1 MPITGLTTKEA
12 KKRLQTYGPNLLKES
27 KPPGICERFLAQ
39 LKDFMIITLLAAAG
53 ISFILSFFGED
64 GDYIDA
70 VIILAIVILNA
81 ILGMIQE
88 AKAERSLAA
97 LKKLST
103 PVVNVMRDGS
113 KSLLPTSQ
121 LVPGDIMLLEAG
133 NYIPADGKLLSC
145 LHLQTEES
153 ALTGESMEI
162 VKIPGDSVFSGTIVV
177 TGNGY
182 CQVSATGMSTELG
195 KIAGL
200 LSHQEVSDT
209 PLQKKLSHTGKTLGL
224 MAMFICILIFI
235 LGILKRQPVFPMFM
249 TSVSLAVAA
258 IPEGLPAIVTIMLS
272 LGVERMARRHAV
284 IRRLPAVE
292 TLGSATVICS
302 DKTGTLTEN
311 RLTVSDTFSYDNE
324 ITLIRYS
331 LLCNHQ
337 SGGLEKALVRHGET
351 LSLFWEKEQ
360 SLAPILDEIP
370 FDSTRKCMTTLHRFQ
385 GKYLSISKGAP
396 EIILQ
401 HASSYLDQGTVR
413 PLTSRIR
420 AAFTDANHS
429 FAKEALRVVAV
440 SYQFH
445 RGLPR
450 CTCASLE
457 RDTILVGL
465 IASFDPPRPEAV
477 EAIAKCRQAG
487 IRPVMITGDH
497 PLTAMAIGAKLGFP
511 SQEVLTGADLAQLD
525 DPALEATIYQHSI
538 YARVLPVDKVRLVKA
553 FQHHREVVA
562 MTGDGVNDAP
572 ALKAADIGCAMG
584 LGGTDVAKS
593 ASDMI
598 LTDDN
603 FATILAA
610 VEEGRGIYDNIRK
623 AVFFLLFVLV

>member
-1 MPITGLTTKEA
+1 
-12 KKRLQTYGPNLLKES
+12 
-27 KPPGICERFLAQ
+27 
-39 LKDFMIITLLAAAG
+39 
-53 ISFILSFFGED
+53 
-64 GDYIDA
+64 
-70 VIILAIVILNA
+70 
-81 ILGMIQE
+81 
-88 AKAERSLAA
+88 
-97 LKKLST
+97 
-103 PVVNVMRDGS
+103 
-113 KSLLPTSQ
+113 
-121 LVPGDIMLLEAG
+121 
-133 NYIPADGKLLSC
+133 
-145 LHLQTEES
+145 
-153 ALTGESMEI
+153 
-162 VKIPGDSVFSGTIVV
+162 
-177 TGNGY
+177 
-182 CQVSATGMSTELG
+182 
-195 KIAGL
+195 
-200 LSHQEVSDT
+200 
-209 PLQKKLSHTGKTLGL
+209 
-224 MAMFICILIFI
+224 
-235 LGILKRQPVFPMFM
+235 
-249 TSVSLAVAA
+249 
-258 IPEGLPAIVTIMLS
+258 
-272 LGVERMARRHAV
+272 
-284 IRRLPAVE
+284 
-292 TLGSATVICS
+292 
-302 DKTGTLTEN
+302 
-311 RLTVSDTFSYDNE
+311 
-324 ITLIRYS
+324 
-331 LLCNHQ
+331 
-337 SGGLEKALVRHGET
+337 
-351 LSLFWEKEQ
+351 
-360 SLAPILDEIP
+360 
-370 FDSTRKCMTTLHRFQ
+370 MTTLHRFQ